1 MPNKTS
7 AIWIL
12 SPETGLRELESARR
26 RNSRY
31 YFKLFNPSSHRFT
44 YFYAFLFQLRDTKV
58 WDILC
63 LLLGFKCNSIDWG
76 ETNTKV
82 NPTAKMF
89 ETRKTKVTDLRLL
102 YDYLA
107 SFLKQSKRAEKRNQC
122 RTEFL
127 LTTVSLDS
135 PNPTLCFTANRWY
148 ASLGCWKD
156 TESFAVSPLE
166 GADPLL
172 TEPYLTRQ
180 KPIDTCA
187 QVARKHDY
195 KGKLL
200 PFSSS
205 WSGGGGLN

>member
-1 MPNKTS
+1 MKLTPKS
-7 AIWIL
+7 IQ
-12 SPETGLRELESARR
+12 RR
-26 RNSRY
+26 KCLKRGRQKWPTCD
-31 YFKLFNPSSHRFT
+31 YFK
-44 YFYAFLFQLRDTKV
+44 
-58 WDILC
+58 C
-63 LLLGFKCNSIDWG
+63 LVGWEGK
-76 ETNTKV
+76 
-82 NPTAKMF
+82 
-89 ETRKTKVTDLRLL
+89 
-102 YDYLA
+102 A
-107 SFLKQSKRAEKRNQC
+107 SFLKQSKRAEKRNKC

-148 ASLGCWKD
+148 ASLGCWRD

-205 WSGGGGLN
+205 WSGGGGLNYIWCRWQCAVNISIKCSAFLAAINF